1 MRNGTRAAE
10 ARPANIVGRGG
21 ESGLRGTGRGR
32 AGVMSSRPAHDVGAA
47 SSPSCDTGPKP
58 CTVPVSAVIR
68 TDAIR
73 APDMAPYPVAGM
85 CRLRCDWDLVNAEG
99 RKLLIVE
106 DDPGLLSQL
115 KWCFEGYDVYTAE
128 DRGAAINE
136 LRRHEPGVV
145 LQDLG
150 LPPNPEGVEE
160 GLETLQEI
168 LRLAPHTKVI
178 VVTGNGDQENALK
191 SVELGAYDFY
201 QKPVDTDTLRLLV
214 DRAFNIGELEAEN
227 RRLHSVA
234 SDSPLDGIV
243 AASEGMREV
252 CRMIEKVAPTNVTTL
267 LLGESG
273 TGKELLARAL
283 HRLSPR
289 AEKRF
294 VAINCAAIP
303 ENLLESELFGYEKGA
318 FTGAVK
324 QTPGKIELADGGTL
338 FLDEIGDMP
347 MALQA
352 KMLRFLQERVIE
364 RVGGRKEISVDVRVV
379 CATNQNPVELIG
391 QGQFREDLYY
401 RISEITI
408 DIPPFR
414 DREEGRLI
422 LARTLL
428 NRYAKQQSR
437 ALSGFSRDACEA
449 IEAYS
454 WPGNVRE
461 LENKIKSAVIMA
473 EGKRV
478 TADDLGIS
486 AGDAKPESLNLREVR
501 QRAESKAIRTALM
514 RNFGNVSRTAEELGV
529 TRPTLYDLLNKY
541 GLSAEAYSKRTIA
554 NE

>member
-1 MRNGTRAAE
+1 MSN
-10 ARPANIVGRGG
+10 AN
-21 ESGLRGTGRGR
+21 
-32 AGVMSSRPAHDVGAA
+32 
-47 SSPSCDTGPKP
+47 
-58 CTVPVSAVIR
+58 
-68 TDAIR
+68 
-73 APDMAPYPVAGM
+73 
-85 CRLRCDWDLVNAEG
+85 

-106 DDPGLLSQL
+106 DDPGLMNQL
-115 KWCFEGYDVYTAE
+115 KWCFEAYEVVTAV
-128 DRGAAINE
+128 DRSSAIAE
-136 LRRHEPGVV
+136 LRRHEPLVV

-160 GLETLQEI
+160 GMKTLQET
-168 LRLAPHTKVI
+168 LKLAPHIKVI
-178 VVTGNGDQENALK
+178 VVTGHGDQENALR
-191 SVELGAYDFY
+191 SVALGAYDFY
-201 QKPVDTDTLRLLV
+201 QKPVDTDTLQLLV
-214 DRAFNIGELEAEN
+214 ERAFNIAELESEN
-227 RRLHSVA
+227 RRLQSLA

-243 AASEGMREV
+243 AASEGMLQV
-252 CRMIEKVAPTNVTTL
+252 CRMIEKVAPTDVTTL

-289 AEKRF
+289 QDKRF

-318 FTGAVK
+318 YTGAAK
-324 QTPGKIELADGGTL
+324 QTIGKVELANGGTL

-347 MALQA
+347 LPLQA
-352 KMLRFLQERVIE
+352 KMLRFLQERVVE
-364 RVGGRKEISVDVRVV
+364 RVGGREEISVDVRVV
-379 CATNQNPVELIG
+379 CATNQNPVESIA
-391 QGQFREDLYY
+391 QERFREDLYY

-428 NRYAKQQSR
+428 YEHAKKQGRSIT
-437 ALSGFSRDACEA
+437 GFSDDANNA

-473 EGKRV
+473 DGKQV
-478 TADDLGIS
+478 TARDLGLDNVEEEPI
-486 AGDAKPESLNLREVR
+486 SLNLREVR
-501 QRAESKAIRTALM
+501 QRAESKAIRVALM
-514 RNFGNVSRTAEELGV
+514 KNFGNISRAAELLGV

-541 GLSAEAYSKRTIA
+541 GLSAEAYSKRKVTRD
-554 NE
+554 